1 MIKNTFADPT
11 YIVINVPSPAADAVR
26 EIRRRFDPARAD
38 MSVEITLAGSGG
50 LGTVLE
56 GQAPEAVFAAVD
68 RIAAATEPFT
78 AHFGVI
84 NRFPDC
90 GICYY
95 TVLPAEPFIEMQQ
108 MLAESPVRFNPCPF
122 PYTPHCTLIL
132 HEDEQETRLQT
143 LLRRPRTDTWFKLDT
158 ISVYSLKDNMLEPVL
173 LHRANFSMKL
183 TGYT

>member
-1 MIKNTFADPT
+1 MLENIFADPT
-11 YIVINVPSPAADAVR
+11 YIVLNVPSPAADAVR
-26 EIRRRFDPARAD
+26 EIRRQFEPARAD

-56 GQAPEAVFAAVD
+56 GQSPETVFAAVD

-78 AHFGVI
+78 AYFGEI
-84 NRFPDC
+84 NRFSDS

-95 TVLPAEPFIEMQQ
+95 TVQPIEPFVEIQQ
-108 MLAESPVRFNPCPF
+108 MLAESPVLFTPCSF

-132 HEDEQETRLQT
+132 YEDEQDLRLQE
-143 LLRRPRTDTWFKLDT
+143 LQRRPRLNTGFILDT
-158 ISVYSLKDNMLEPVL
+158 ISVYSLTDNMLEPVL

-183 TGYT
+183 IGYT

>member
-1 MIKNTFADPT
+1 MENTFTDPT
-11 YIVINVPSPAADAVR
+11 YIVLNVPSPAADIVR

-56 GQAPEAVFAAVD
+56 GQSPEAVFAAVD

-78 AHFGVI
+78 AHFGAI

-95 TVLPAEPFIEMQQ
+95 TVLPAEPFIEIQQ
-108 MLAESPVRFNPCPF
+108 MLAESPVRFACCPF

-132 HEDEQETRLQT
+132 YEDEQELKLRE
-143 LLRRPRTDTWFKLDT
+143 LRRLPRTDTGFMLDT
-158 ISVYSLKDNMLEPVL
+158 ISVYSLTDGMLEPVL
-173 LHRANFSMKL
+173 LHRANFSLKL
-183 TGYT
+183 IGYT